1 MTSTELNALRYT
13 PANGDTDAGLRRR
26 PIPDFDPEWKVIV
39 LPPPIKNTE
48 SADAVVTMRQDHR
61 RLTDAEILRIRWED
75 RSDVETIF
83 VKALEDMGF
92 RVPKTVRAEAERLSE
107 QLATIGLHFKDQFR
121 RIRPNT
127 WLEASGRTFRFPE
140 AVTGKSPSYPSN
152 HALIG
157 AFLGDWFAEKYP
169 RARDAMEVLGKQV
182 GWNRV
187 LAGFHFPDDYG
198 MGRVLAR
205 KLWPLYRR
213 TK

>member
-1 MTSTELNALRYT
+1 MAGIVDLKYT
-13 PANGDTDAGLRRR
+13 PAPGDTDAGLRRR
-26 PIPDFDPEWKVIV
+26 PTPDFDPEWKAIT

-48 SADAVVTMRQDHR
+48 LADAVVTMRQDHR

-75 RSDVETIF
+75 RSDVEAIF

-92 RVPKTVRAEAERLSE
+92 QVPKTVRTEAERLSE
-107 QLATIGLHFKDQFR
+107 QLATIGLHFKDRFK

-127 WLEASGRTFRFPE
+127 WLEASGRSFRFPE

-152 HALIG
+152 HALLG
-157 AFLGDWFAEKYP
+157 AFLGDWFAQKYP
-169 RARDAMEVLGKQV
+169 RAKDAMEVLGKQV

-205 KLWPLYRR
+205 KLWPLYLGA
-213 TK
+213 KS